1 MKSESLLRTPKDVMC
16 MYIRKMILYMGDSP
30 DRAGLVDTPNRVLK
44 AWEELFSGY
53 NSSPKLTTF
62 DSNGYDEMVIS
73 KNIEYYSFC
82 EHHILPFFG
91 NASIGYIPNKK
102 ILGLSKMARIV
113 ECYSRRLQNQER
125 LTKLI
130 AEEIQRAVDPIGV
143 GVILTGKHFC
153 MMSRG
158 IQKQNS
164 EMVTS
169 FLIGAIKKKPEA
181 RQEFMKL
188 TERR

>member
-1 MKSESLLRTPKDVMC
+1 
-16 MYIRKMILYMGDSP
+16 
-30 DRAGLVDTPNRVLK
+30 
-44 AWEELFSGY
+44 
-53 NSSPKLTTF
+53 
-62 DSNGYDEMVIS
+62 
-73 KNIEYYSFC
+73 
-82 EHHILPFFG
+82 
-91 NASIGYIPNKK
+91 
-102 ILGLSKMARIV
+102 MARIV

>member
-1 MKSESLLRTPKDVMC
+1 
-16 MYIRKMILYMGDSP
+16 MGDSP

-44 AWEELFSGY
+44 AWDELFSGY

-62 DSNGYDEMVIS
+62 VSNGYDEMVIS

-143 GVILTGKHFC
+143 GVSLTGKHFC

>member
-1 MKSESLLRTPKDVMC
+1 
-16 MYIRKMILYMGDSP
+16 MGDSP